1 MSTPSVVFEYGTGQP
16 DRIRTLYAAYV
27 AAGGPGRLTDRGDF
41 TMLVAQLGHIAR
53 VGCERWLASSS
64 DHERAGNAAWVR
76 EFLDEPVTV
85 QVLDQILLAIN
96 D

>member
-1 MSTPSVVFEYGTGQP
+1 
-16 DRIRTLYAAYV
+16 
-27 AAGGPGRLTDRGDF
+27 
-41 TMLVAQLGHIAR
+41 MLVAQLGHIAR